1 MLSVFLL
8 MMLMSLSGTLAMA
21 IPWMVGYFYIFWL
34 KPAVNMEHG
43 IRWVVETAGHEW
55 CEIPIYESFHK
66 VVGGTV
72 VVLDTDL

>member
-34 KPAVNMEHG
+34 KPAVNIEHG
-43 IRWVVETAGHEW
+43 IRWVVETVHHELF
-55 CEIPIYESFHK
+55 EIQIYESFHK
-66 VVGGTV
+66 VCGE
-72 VVLDTDL
+72 DS